1 LGKTESEVLMRGD
14 DEENIDTI
22 ILIIV
27 YGK

>member
-1 LGKTESEVLMRGD
+1 MRGD